1 MSNNMKHEIGENIQI
16 HCYKHNGKI
25 HRIWE
30 ESTVIEENEEY
41 LSDAI
46 YNGVSGEAVNS
57 TLEDVAAKADEL
69 GKTPVQLKESV
80 EVITEMKSDIEKS
93 NSDEYKSTLVK
104 ENSERIKRALENG
117 ITPVEVQT
125 TLNKTLEDTNTK
137 NGKKHLNF
145 IVNLL
150 SKIKRKELTRSKENE
165 KGVQKVKK

>member
-1 MSNNMKHEIGENIQI
+1 MVSN
-16 HCYKHNGKI
+16 
-25 HRIWE
+25 
-30 ESTVIEENEEY
+30 TVKENEEY

-145 IVNLL
+145 IIKLL
-150 SKIKRKELTRSKENE
+150 SKMKNKDKKLTRSKENE